1 MMRLIALAMI
11 SSAIALPLAG
21 DAGAQEFE
29 CKGWS
34 FVYTKLRCR
43 FVQQQP
49 VISDYCKLTVARYN
63 QLRQP
68 IPRSA
73 LDHMPRVTLLGINGL
88 LDDFESQC
96 ITPNAM
102 KPTAKPTMP
111 AIQKVIQKARQST
124 NFRSRFG
131 VRRR

>member
-1 MMRLIALAMI
+1 MI
-11 SSAIALPLAG
+11 SSAMILLPVD

-68 IPRSA
+68 IPRAA
-73 LDHMPRVTLLGINGL
+73 LDNMPRVTLLGIHGL

-96 ITPNAM
+96 INPNAM
-102 KPTAKPTMP
+102 TPERTP
-111 AIQKVIQKARQST
+111 AIQKVIQKQARQKV

-131 VRRR
+131 VRPR